1 MFTILPSQDPSTIV
15 VEVKGEATG
24 RDALH
29 LDEYIE
35 TQFKDEDRFNVIAY
49 IKEMNGITQQG
60 LLKGMKVDAKRWK
73 QFDKFAIISHKDW
86 ITASAK
92 VGKYLPGIQV
102 EVFEDKEQEKA
113 WKWMKQQ

>member
-1 MFTILPSQDPSTIV
+1 MFTILPSHDSSTIV
-15 VEVKGEATG
+15 VEIKGEATG

-35 TQFKDEDRFNVIAY
+35 KCFNEDDKFNVIAY
-49 IKEMNGITQQG
+49 IKELNGITQQG

-73 QFDKFAIISHKDW
+73 QFNKFAMISNKDW
-86 ITASAK
+86 IKTPAK

-102 EVFEDKEQEKA
+102 EVFEDREQEKA
-113 WKWMKQQ
+113 WKWMKQ